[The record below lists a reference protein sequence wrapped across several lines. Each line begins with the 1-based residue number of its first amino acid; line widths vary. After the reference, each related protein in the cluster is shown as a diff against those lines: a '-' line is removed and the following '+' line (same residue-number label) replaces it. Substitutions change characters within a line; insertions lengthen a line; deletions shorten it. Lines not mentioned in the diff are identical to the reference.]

1 MSYIL
6 DGKKLRQG
14 RSFTHNG
21 FQYPANW
28 LTLSTDEDKAA
39 LGITWQVEEDTSYNP
54 RWYSS
59 RGVWRTDLED
69 AGETP
74 GLKTTHKEFQNGEA
88 YDLLSPTDWYV
99 TRKTET
105 GTAIP
110 VGITSFRNAVRTTCE
125 SRKVAISSATSVESL
140 CGITTFP
147 TLAWPKQSDYS

>member
-1 MSYIL
+1 ML
-6 DGKKLRQG
+6 LVLLGKLKKIPHIIQNE
-14 RSFTHNG
+14 S
-21 FQYPANW
+21 A
-28 LTLSTDEDKAA
+28 
-39 LGITWQVEEDTSYNP
+39 
-54 RWYSS
+54 

-69 AGETP
+69 IGPDPNTGVTTT
-74 GLKTTHKEFQNGEA
+74 GLRTQHKEYQNKGA

-99 TRKTET
+99 TRKAET

-147 TLAWPKQSDYS
+147 TLACLNRVIIHNGVHFNK